1 MIKAR
6 PRDPYFGETFSVD
19 SVIQTPVK
27 IKKIHP
33 DAKVPT
39 YGTEHAAAFDF
50 YTIDSYEIVPGFAQ
64 VFHTGLKI
72 EIPERHVLLIF
83 SRSGHGFKNDTRLS
97 NCVGVI
103 DADYRGEIMIK
114 LKNDLPRNITGRTPM
129 QITPMQIFKGD
140 RIAQGIIMPY
150 PRISFEV
157 VEELS
162 ETARGEGGL
171 GSTGR

>member
-19 SVIQTPVK
+19 SIIQTPVK
-27 IKKIHP
+27 IQKISP
-33 DAKVPT
+33 NAKVPT
-39 YGTEHAAAFDF
+39 YGTEHAAGFDF
-50 YTIDSYEIVPGFAQ
+50 HSLDTYTVYPGDSHI
-64 VFHTGLKI
+64 FHTGIKI
-72 EIPERHVLLIF
+72 EIPEGHVLLIF

-114 LKNDLPRNITGRTPM
+114 LKNDHKESDSPGDSLYVY
-129 QITPMQIFKGD
+129 KGD